1 MIINEL
7 CGFSLLILSIGNT
20 YDDDDDD
27 EDDQNSYFKVY
38 FLSLF
43 LTIYMYLWY
52 SAITKFVPYYIIYDI
67 SYLNN
72 ILVMNDFSCFLV
84 ISSVYCLQIEM
95 MMNESFLNQN
105 SRFQ

>member
-1 MIINEL
+1 
-7 CGFSLLILSIGNT
+7 
-20 YDDDDDD
+20 
-27 EDDQNSYFKVY
+27 
-38 FLSLF
+38 
-43 LTIYMYLWY
+43 MYLCY

-95 MMNESFLNQN
+95 MMNHFSFKTPDSNKLI
-105 SRFQ
+105 